1 MKLTVPISV
10 FCEMVGIGRS
20 TAFDLIRR
28 GEIDVVRIGRKTLI
42 TTDSIQKLLK
52 RNLTKGHF

>member
-10 FCEMVGIGRS
+10 FCQMVGIGRS
-20 TAFDLIRR
+20 TAFNLVRR

-42 TTDSIQKLLK
+42 TTDSIQRLLD
-52 RNLTKGHF
+52 RNLTKGQF

>member
-10 FCEMVGIGRS
+10 FCEVVGIGRS

-42 TTDSIQKLLK
+42 TTDSIQRLLD